1 MTLPDKDSPAWPIVR
16 VLVVATTLLAMLSL
30 TYHSALELKDMR
42 TLIAV
47 GGSQVL
53 IELLKRMLV

>member
-1 MTLPDKDSPAWPIVR
+1 